1 MENSTV
7 TATPKPEEKPGKK
20 RILTACLLCGTFLLG
35 TFFNHHIDLYLR
47 DVNYLIISAVAMVL
61 FIWIV
66 IYFIKS
72 IRKSIKKRKQR
83 RLKPH
88 LPTLIYALT
97 LILCYILPSSEMLE
111 SPTVI
116 EAGQREAPEHQA
128 SLKLRRDN
136 SFELHFWAVFG
147 YNHWYTGTY
156 TKQGDTI
163 MLNYKDDA
171 TKQIGSK
178 LVKKNGML
186 IPADQPANNT
196 KPAAGLKIYKDA
208 E

>member
-7 TATPKPEEKPGKK
+7 TPKPEEKPGKK

-35 TFFNHHIDLYLR
+35 TFFNHYIDIYLR
-47 DVNYLIISAVAMVL
+47 NVNYLIISAVAMVL
-61 FIWIV
+61 FVWIV

-111 SPTVI
+111 SPTI
-116 EAGQREAPEHQA
+116 MEADQRGTEHQA

-136 SFELHFWAVFG
+136 SFELHFWTVFG

-163 MLNYKDDA
+163 LLNYKDDA
-171 TKQIGSK
+171 PKQIGNK
-178 LVKKNGML
+178 LLKKNGAL
-186 IPADQPANNT
+186 IPADQTANTPQPAVD
-196 KPAAGLKIYKDA
+196 LKIYKDA
-208 E
+208 G

>member
-1 MENSTV
+1 MENLTV

-20 RILTACLLCGTFLLG
+20 RILTACILCGTFLLG
-35 TFFNHHIDLYLR
+35 TFFNHHIDLYLH
-47 DVNYLIISAVAMVL
+47 DVNYLIISGVALVL
-61 FIWIV
+61 FVWIV
-66 IYFIKS
+66 IFFIKS

-116 EAGQREAPEHQA
+116 EADQRTSPKHQT
-128 SLKLRRDN
+128 SIKLRKDN
-136 SFELHFWAVFG
+136 SFELHFWAIFG
-147 YNHWYTGTY
+147 YNHWYTGSY

-163 MLNYKDDA
+163 LLNFKDDA
-171 TKQIGSK
+171 PKQMDNK
-178 LVKKNGML
+178 LVKKDGAL
-186 IPADQPANNT
+186 IPTDQPANNT
-196 KPAAGLKIYKDA
+196 LPAIDLKIYKDA